1 MEFPMAAANGGW
13 NLTALY
19 DTYYGG
25 LTVDVIDK
33 PAACE
38 LPTKLDLSYL
48 LGHPV

>member
-1 MEFPMAAANGGW
+1 MAATDRGW
-13 NLTALY
+13 KLTALY

-25 LTVDVIDK
+25 LAVDVMDK
-33 PAACE
+33 PTACE